1 MRFDHRQKREHT
13 RKMSE
18 VKVIQT
24 ASPMFMWQGTED
36 DQRFQMA
43 FFTACEMAKEMRVQ
57 DAAHSLVEKVK
68 TAVDPSRIRKTKG
81 GLEHA
86 KF

>member
-13 RKMSE
+13 HKE
-18 VKVIQT
+18 PEIKVIQT
-24 ASPMFMWQGTED
+24 AVPSFMWNGSED
-36 DQRFQMA
+36 DQRFRMA
-43 FFTACEMAKEMRVQ
+43 FFTACEQAKEMRVQ
-57 DAAHSLVEKVK
+57 NAAHDLSEKVK

>member
-1 MRFDHRQKREHT
+1 MRFDHRQKREHVQ
-13 RKMSE
+13 KVPE

-24 ASPMFMWQGTED
+24 ASPMFMWHGTED

-57 DAAHSLVEKVK
+57 NAAQSLGEHAK